1 MNEKKKKLIEAL
13 KKIEFK
19 CSNEDVMQYMIAK
32 YIVERAKEMRKKRV
46 EKTLVVD
53 ALKICNFFDCNYCHE
68 IDNTIS
74 KFNSD
79 FKDVKEFEMYCYDL
93 IDELE
98 SYSNEEEIEIRKNF
112 KEDLQHQLEEH
123 KDELSYEFINLFKR
137 IVNDCF
143 ELSYDKFRELVNLFV
158 KHSNVA

>member
-1 MNEKKKKLIEAL
+1 
-13 KKIEFK
+13 
-19 CSNEDVMQYMIAK
+19 
-32 YIVERAKEMRKKRV
+32 
-46 EKTLVVD
+46 
-53 ALKICNFFDCNYCHE
+53 
-68 IDNTIS
+68 
-74 KFNSD
+74 
-79 FKDVKEFEMYCYDL
+79 MYCYDL